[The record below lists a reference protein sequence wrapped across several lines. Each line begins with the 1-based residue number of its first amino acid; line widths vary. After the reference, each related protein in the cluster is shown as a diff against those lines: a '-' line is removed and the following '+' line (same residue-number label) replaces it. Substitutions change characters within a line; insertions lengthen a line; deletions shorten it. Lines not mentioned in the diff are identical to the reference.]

1 MRFPLCLSRAALA
14 ALPLATAILLAP
26 GTARAD
32 TDTQAWG
39 TLTVTAKAG
48 PNWRLSNETILR
60 TGHTRGFYEVEN
72 NFMVGY
78 KLDKTFTVWL
88 GYTHDPN
95 YLHGD
100 FAVMERRFRQQ
111 VSFDNFAKLGP
122 VRFNGRLR
130 LEQRWRDT
138 MPGTAWRLRP
148 FLKASLP
155 VAKDSKVM
163 IVATHESFI
172 DLNKT
177 TFQTVNGEERM
188 RNFIGINA
196 PLTGKLTLE
205 AGYLN
210 QHGIRPGKLDTSD
223 HVASVAL
230 TLAL

>member
-1 MRFPLCLSRAALA
+1 MRILPCIFGAALA
-14 ALPLATAILLAP
+14 ATCMLAP
-26 GTARAD
+26 GAARAD
-32 TDTQAWG
+32 TDTQGWG
-39 TLTVTAKAG
+39 GLTVTAKAG
-48 PNWRLSNETILR
+48 PHWRVSNETILR
-60 TGHTRGFYEVEN
+60 TGNTRGFYELED

-111 VSFDNFAKLGP
+111 VSFDNFAHLGP
-122 VRFNGRLR
+122 VRFNGRMR
-130 LEQRWRDT
+130 LEQRWRDN
-138 MPGTAWRLRP
+138 MPGTGWRLRP
-148 FLKASLP
+148 FIKASLP

-163 IVATHESFI
+163 IVASHESFI

-177 TFQTVNGEERM
+177 IFQTVNGEERM
-188 RNFIGINA
+188 RNFIGVNA
-196 PLTGKLTLE
+196 PITKTLSVE

-210 QHGIRPGKLDTSD
+210 QHGIRPGKLDSSD

>member
-1 MRFPLCLSRAALA
+1 MRILPSLCSTFALA
-14 ALPLATAILLAP
+14 AVLFAP
-26 GTARAD
+26 VAARAD
-32 TDTQAWG
+32 TDTQGWG
-39 TLTVTAKAG
+39 TLLVTAKAG
-48 PNWRLSNETILR
+48 KNWRLSNETILR
-60 TGHTRGFYEVEN
+60 TGNTRGFYELEN

-78 KLDKTFTVWL
+78 SLDKKVTVWL

-111 VSFDNFAKLGP
+111 VSFDNFAHLGP

-130 LEQRWRDT
+130 LEQRWRDGVA
-138 MPGTAWRLRP
+138 GTGWRLRP

-155 VAKDSKVM
+155 VAQGSKVM
-163 IVATHESFI
+163 IVASHESFI

-177 TFQTVNGEERM
+177 AFQTVNGEERM

-196 PLTGKLTLE
+196 PITKKLSIE

-210 QHGIRPGKLDTSD
+210 QHGVRPGKLDTSD

-230 TLAL
+230 NLAL

>member
-1 MRFPLCLSRAALA
+1 MRFLPCLAATALA
-14 ALPLATAILLAP
+14 ASAALCATA
-26 GTARAD
+26 ARAD

-39 TLTVTAKAG
+39 GLTVTAKAG
-48 PNWRLSNETILR
+48 QNWRLSNETILR
-60 TGHTRGFYEVEN
+60 TGNTRGFYEVEN

-95 YLHGD
+95 YLHGN

-111 VSFDNFAKLGP
+111 VSFDNFAHLGP
-122 VRFNGRLR
+122 VRFNGRMR
-130 LEQRWRDT
+130 LEQRWRDN

-155 VAKDSKVM
+155 VAKGSKVM
-163 IVATHESFI
+163 IVASHESFI

-177 TFQTVNGEERM
+177 TFQTINGEERM

-196 PLTGKLTLE
+196 PITSKLAIE

-210 QHGIRPGKLDTSD
+210 QHGIRPGKLDSSD